1 LSSNLERIVS
11 GEHLTTKT
19 FLAAR
24 FILDLF
30 RRGHGLGRI
39 QELFLRLGYVS
50 ISAPKGKP
58 LLDATV
64 DDRSQFLLMSLW
76 ILNPVE

>member
-1 LSSNLERIVS
+1 M
-11 GEHLTTKT
+11 
-19 FLAAR
+19 
-24 FILDLF
+24 
-30 RRGHGLGRI
+30 RGHGLGRI
-39 QELFLRLGYVS
+39 QELIPGLVFSPLGPS
-50 ISAPKGKP
+50 PTGKQ